1 LFSSSRKA
9 IKSKHEKTVLQTFLG
24 LQITRE
30 VQWVDVTIF
39 WRPCFLNEK
48 QAKKMNCTLSN
59 SVEIVITPVCDS
71 EIAHRKRATF
81 AMLAQHQIKTTM
93 KTMVISL
100 VCDSKIAD
108 R

>member
-1 LFSSSRKA
+1 
-9 IKSKHEKTVLQTFLG
+9 
-24 LQITRE
+24 
-30 VQWVDVTIF
+30 
-39 WRPCFLNEK
+39 
-48 QAKKMNCTLSN
+48 MNCTLSN

-81 AMLAQHQIKTTM
+81 AMLAQCQIKTTM

-100 VCDSKIAD
+100 VCDSKIAH